1 MKSRL
6 HLYPHDEPQTTAYIV
21 GEKAALKE
29 LGKALLTASQ
39 SGLGFD
45 TVKLHTADGHEYSI
59 MVISSVSEEEWQT
72 MSTPYTNK
80 LVTPTLQI
88 IRTYNEV
95 KDEIAKSR

>member
-29 LGKALLTASQ
+29 LGKALLTASR

-45 TVKLHTADGHEYSI
+45 TIKLHTADGHEYTI
-59 MVISSVSEEEWQT
+59 MVISSVDEEEWQT
-72 MSTPYTNK
+72 MAVPYVNKST
-80 LVTPTLQI
+80 TPALQI
-88 IRTYNEV
+88 IKTYNEV
-95 KDEIAKSR
+95 KDEISRSR